1 MPNATSAHQL
11 PTLGQCDG
19 RYLTGLSVKA
29 NGAVGDGVT
38 DDSAAIQAAIDA
50 VSVVGSGAVIFPDG
64 GNYYHATTL
73 TLKSGVTLFG
83 YGARLTWGGGATSQI
98 TTSSSATLDNAGMLG
113 FKIEAGASA
122 TTVLE
127 LRSAYKCVLRDLEI
141 TSSNTSN
148 LVIDL
153 TVNTSGG
160 TNPVSTRNS
169 VLNTFENIYSR
180 GNCGT
185 FLRLKGDS
193 ATPTVVTLNTFIGMD
208 AEFCNVRGIEFH
220 SWCDTN
226 TFSGS
231 TRVRIVANNA
241 VGVEWNTGT
250 PASNVGVYGNCFQSL
265 AVDTFGT
272 LTGRIGIKMNY
283 THSNK
288 VEYFFQD
295 PPAEGGAYSFDAT
308 NTVSYFVA
316 HQVSGT
322 GNVVIRTKNF
332 YWGGADNPT
341 LIVGGAAS
349 TESTGAYIGFGRT
362 GSGFS
367 SFNLIGDTTYTTYG
381 FRILRGNSGANA
393 STNILHRGTGPLQI
407 KSEDAGGG
415 ISFLTSAATRI
426 TMNDTGLGFF
436 GATAVAKPT
445 VTGAKGGNAA
455 LGSLMTALS
464 SLGLVVDS
472 TTA

>member
-1 MPNATSAHQL
+1 MTTRGSAAYGEK
-11 PTLGQCDG
+11 P
-19 RYLTGLSVKA
+19 SFVNVKDF
-29 NGAVGDGVT
+29 GAKGDGVT
-38 DDSAAIQAAIDA
+38 NDAAAINAAITA
-50 VSVVGSGAVIFPDG
+50 ISANGGVVEFSDG
-64 GNYYHATTL
+64 GDYKHNTAI
-73 TLKSGVTLFG
+73 TLKSGVTLKG
-83 YGARLTWGGGATSQI
+83 YGASLTWGGGASTQI
-98 TTSSSATLDNAGMLG
+98 ATSSSITLDNAGMLG
-113 FKIEAGASA
+113 FKIVAGASA

-127 LRSAYKCVLRDLEI
+127 LRSLYKCVFRDLEI
-141 TSSNTSN
+141 TSSNASN

-169 VLNTFENIYSR
+169 VLNTFENIYSH
-180 GNCGT
+180 GDCGT

-193 ATPTVVTLNTFIGMD
+193 ATPTGVTLNTFIGMD
-208 AEFCNVRGIEFH
+208 AENCNVRGIEFH

-231 TRVRIVANNA
+231 TRVRTVANNA

-250 PASNVGVYGNCFQSL
+250 PGSNVGVYGNCFQSL

-295 PPAEGGAYSFDAT
+295 PPAEGGAYSFNAT
-308 NTVSYFVA
+308 NTLSYFVA

-322 GNVVIRTKNF
+322 GNVVVRMKNF
-332 YWGGADNPT
+332 YWGGADSPT
-341 LIVGGAAS
+341 LYVGGAAS
-349 TESTGAYIGFGRT
+349 TEAAGAYVGFGRT
-362 GSGFS
+362 GSGFAS
-367 SFNLIGDTTYTTYG
+367 INLVGDTTYSTYG
-381 FRILRGNSGANA
+381 FRILRGDTGANT
-393 STNILHRGTGPLQI
+393 STNLLHRGTGPLQI
-407 KSEDAGGG
+407 KSEDVGGG
-415 ISFLTSAATRI
+415 ISLLTSAATRI

-436 GATAVAKPT
+436 GATAAAKPT

-455 LGSLMTALS
+455 LGSLLTALS
-464 SLGLVVDS
+464 TLGLITDS
-472 TTA
+472 SSA